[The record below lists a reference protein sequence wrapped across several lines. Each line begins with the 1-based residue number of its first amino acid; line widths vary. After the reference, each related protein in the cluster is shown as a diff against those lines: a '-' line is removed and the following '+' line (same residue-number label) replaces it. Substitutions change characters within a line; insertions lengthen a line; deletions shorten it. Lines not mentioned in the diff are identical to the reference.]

1 MKTIT
6 IKGMGQIALK
16 PDLIVISMKMETV
29 DKEYDK
35 TMELSAKRIE
45 ALNKALEEIGFKKE
59 SILTTNFHVSTRYES
74 IRDKDGIY
82 KNVFKGYDCIHNL
95 KLEFDFSTKILAKV
109 LSKISLCLAKPEL
122 SITFTIKDQTKV
134 NEELLKSATKNAKE
148 KAMILSSSSG
158 VTLKDLISI
167 NYDFKDISLYSNTE
181 YTVENRCMMQAESYL
196 ANINIEPDDI
206 KINDTITFVWEII

>member
-6 IKGMGQIALK
+6 IKGIGQVTLK

-35 TMELSAKRIE
+35 TMEISTKRIE
-45 ALNKALEEIGFKKE
+45 ELNKALEEIGFKKE
-59 SILTTNFHVSTRYES
+59 SILTTNFNVSTRYES
-74 IRDKDGIY
+74 IRNKDGIY
-82 KNVFKGYDCIHNL
+82 QNVFKGYACIHNL
-95 KLEFDFSTKILAKV
+95 KLEFDFDTKILAKV

-148 KAMILSSSSG
+148 KAMILASSSG
-158 VTLKDLISI
+158 VTIKDLISI
-167 NYDFKDISLYSNTE
+167 NYDFEEIALYSNTE
-181 YTVENRCMMQAESYL
+181 YRVENRCMMKAESYL

-206 KINDTITFVWEII
+206 KINDTVTFIWEII

>member
-6 IKGMGQIALK
+6 IKGIGQIALK
-16 PDLIVISMKMETV
+16 PDLIVISMKMETI

-35 TMELSAKRIE
+35 TMEISANRIDE
-45 ALNKALEEIGFKKE
+45 LNKALEEIGFKKE

-82 KNVFKGYDCIHNL
+82 KNVFKGYGCIHNL
-95 KLEFDFSTKILAKV
+95 KLEFDFDTKILAKV

-122 SITFTIKDQTKV
+122 SITFTIKDQTKA

-148 KAMILSSSSG
+148 KALILSSSSG

-196 ANINIEPDDI
+196 ANVNIEPDDI

>member
-6 IKGMGQIALK
+6 IKGIGQIALK
-16 PDLIVISMKMETV
+16 PDLIVISMKMETI

-35 TMELSAKRIE
+35 TMEISAKRIDE
-45 ALNKALEEIGFKKE
+45 LNKALEEIGFKKE

-82 KNVFKGYDCIHNL
+82 KNVFKGYGCIHNL
-95 KLEFDFSTKILAKV
+95 KLEFDFDTKILAKV

-122 SITFTIKDQTKV
+122 SITFTIKDKTKV

-148 KAMILSSSSG
+148 KALILSSSSG

-196 ANINIEPDDI
+196 ANVNIEPDDI